1 MKHLFLLI
9 LIAFIHTNT
18 FSQEKVLTKTGITTF
33 EASVPSFEE
42 VKATNKNSGC
52 VLNTK
57 TGEIVGLLMMKAF
70 KFKLALM
77 EEHFNENYIES
88 DKYPKGIFKGKI
100 INFNINKLTSQS
112 QDFTI
117 TGTMEIHG
125 KTKEI
130 SITAKIS
137 KQENTIFLNSNFDL
151 NTDDFNIDL
160 PILIRS
166 KVAKKVNV
174 QIDYSLK

>member
-1 MKHLFLLI
+1 MKRLLF
-9 LIAFIHTNT
+9 LIAFLTIQINS
-18 FSQEKVLTKTGITTF
+18 FGQEKVLTKTGVTTF

-57 TGEIVGLLMMKAF
+57 TGEIVGLLMMKNF

-77 EEHFNENYIES
+77 EEHFNENYMES
-88 DKYPKGIFKGKI
+88 DKYPKGVFKGKI
-100 INFNINKLTSQS
+100 INFNIEKLTSQS
-112 QDFTI
+112 QNFTI
-117 TGTMEIHG
+117 TGNMEIHG

-130 SITAKIS
+130 SIVGKIS
-137 KQENTIFLNSNFDL
+137 KKDNTILLNSNFNL
-151 NTDDFNIDL
+151 NTDDFDIEL
-160 PILIRS
+160 PLLIRS
-166 KVAKKVNV
+166 KVAKQVNV